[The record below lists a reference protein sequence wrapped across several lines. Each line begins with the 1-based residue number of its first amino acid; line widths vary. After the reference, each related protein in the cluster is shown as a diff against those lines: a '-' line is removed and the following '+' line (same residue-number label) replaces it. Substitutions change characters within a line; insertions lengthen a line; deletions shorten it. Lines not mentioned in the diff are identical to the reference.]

1 MTHPWLIGIT
11 GNIASGKSVVMRRL
25 GELGATVIDADL
37 IYRELTGPG
46 SALVQV
52 LAGEFGPG
60 IVRPDGSLDRPALG
74 AIVFADPAALR
85 RLDHL
90 THPVIIDEVL
100 RRTACATTPVVATEG
115 IKLLESGLGD
125 RCNEIWMVTCAPEQ
139 QRIRLMQRNGLTA
152 EEADRRIAAQSPASE
167 KIARADV
174 VFENDGTIEALEA
187 QVDRAWIA
195 SAAKRA
201 DSGYLPGGYES

>member
-11 GNIASGKSVVMRRL
+11 GNIACGKSEVMRRL
-25 GELGATVIDADL
+25 GELGATVIDGDL

-46 SALVQV
+46 SELVQV
-52 LAGEFGPG
+52 LASEFGPS
-60 IVRPDGSLDRPALG
+60 IARSDGSLDRAALG

-85 RLDHL
+85 TLDHL
-90 THPVIIDEVL
+90 THPTIVAEVL
-100 RRTACATTPVVATEG
+100 RRAASATTPVVVTEG

-125 RCNEIWMVTCAPEQ
+125 SCDEIWVVTCSPEQ
-139 QRIRLMQRNGLTA
+139 QRTRLMQRNGLSA
-152 EEADRRIAAQSPASE
+152 EEADRRITAQSPASE

-174 VFENDGTIEALEA
+174 VFENDDTIEALEA
-187 QVDRAWIA
+187 QIDLAWMA

-201 DSGYLPGGYES
+201 DEGYLPIGYES

>member
-1 MTHPWLIGIT
+1 MSRPWLIGIT
-11 GNIASGKSVVMRRL
+11 GNIACGKSVIMRRL
-25 GELGATVIDADL
+25 GELGATVIDGDV

-46 SALVQV
+46 SELVQM
-52 LAGEFGPG
+52 LASEFGPG

-74 AIVFADPAALR
+74 AIVFTDPAALR
-85 RLDHL
+85 TLDRL

-100 RRTACATTPVVATEG
+100 RRAEAATTPVVATEG

-125 RCNEIWMVTCAPEQ
+125 RCDEIWAVTCAPEQ

-152 EEADRRIAAQSPASE
+152 TEAGRRIDAQSPASE

-174 VFENDGTIEALEA
+174 VFENDGSIEALEA
-187 QVDRAWIA
+187 QVDRAWMA

-201 DSGYLPGGYES
+201 DGRYLPGGYES